1 MIESSISS
9 SASRDSRLQRAK
21 QGDEAALG
29 QLLDEF
35 RPYLRLLAVRALDD
49 RMAGRIDASDV
60 VQQTYL
66 SAVRR
71 FKEFTGDDVEGLIG
85 WLRVIHEHNLV
96 DTARRHLEA
105 ERRSVHRE
113 ESDAAPDQLAVEEL
127 TSPSHRL
134 MMGEKAVELARWL
147 STLPEDQGEAVRL
160 RYLDGK
166 SIEEIAGQL
175 GKTKRSVANLLHRGL
190 AAMRSRLNGGGES

>member
-1 MIESSISS
+1 MSDMVDSSNLT
-9 SASRDSRLQRAK
+9 RDSRLRRAK

-29 QLLDEF
+29 ELLDEF

-49 RMAGRIDASDV
+49 RMAGRVDASDV
-60 VQQTYL
+60 VQQTCL

-71 FKEFTGDDVEGLIG
+71 FKEFTGEDVEGLIG

-113 ESDAAPDQLAVEEL
+113 DTDVTPDRLTVGEL

-134 MMGEKAVELARWL
+134 MVGERAVELARWL
-147 STLPEDQGEAVRL
+147 SALPEDQGEAVRL

-166 SIEEIAGQL
+166 SIEEIARQMD
-175 GKTKRSVANLLHRGL
+175 KTKRSVAKLLYRGL
-190 AAMRSRLNGGGES
+190 AAMRARLNGGSE